1 MKIKALLTLT
11 FITLQSSH
19 AGQVSYS
26 WLHPVSVLSYFPQTG
41 GKSTFHGLTYRWQS
55 SLTPGCHL
63 SAILVILNQ
72 PSSAKVITGKHL
84 VCTHTIWH
92 AKAVQEFS
100 FAIHLVRIWFP
111 ISFCNASC
119 REISM
124 GDRKHGAGTNIFSL
138 LSKNYTPRF
147 GDLGS
152 VYNHKEKR
160 KAKLPILSPSM
171 K

>member
-1 MKIKALLTLT
+1 MNLWIMKIKALLTLT

-72 PSSAKVITGKHL
+72 PSSAKVIIGKHL

-111 ISFCNASC
+111 ISLSAMPAAEKLVWVIGSTVL
-119 REISM
+119 EQIS
-124 GDRKHGAGTNIFSL
+124 SL
-138 LSKNYTPRF
+138 CFPKITHL
-147 GDLGS
+147 DL
-152 VYNHKEKR
+152 V
-160 KAKLPILSPSM
+160 I
-171 K
+171 